1 MTDQIRKFSAPVLP
15 NETLLDFGAAVQKH
29 AVINGVKPAVI
40 VGEDQIDWQTFGD
53 AVARSAAWLRQHG
66 VTHGDRVATLAEN
79 SIEHVVLFAA
89 ILSAGACVVPL
100 PFSSTPKALI
110 RMVDDSG
117 SMLLITSDTYLEM
130 AQGLEAKALVTLNQ
144 IAKERVE
151 CSPEASVEIAP
162 DDYYNII
169 YSSGTTGLPKG
180 IVHDHKFRSR
190 QLQRAVKFQITP
202 ESRMLVSTPL
212 YSNTTLF
219 AVLPTIA
226 LGATLVLMEK
236 FNATGYLEI
245 CQKHAV
251 THTMLVPVQ
260 YMRLM
265 AAPDFDDYDL
275 SACICKFSTS
285 APLNAALTKQVMQR
299 WPGNLIEVYGMTEG
313 GISLALNC
321 RENPDKWH
329 TVGKPTEGSDI
340 RIIDDEGRELPFGS
354 FGEIIGR
361 SGSMMQAYHNA
372 HEKTQELLWQDEE
385 GNDFIRSG
393 DMGRFDEDG
402 FLELLD
408 RKKDMIISG
417 GFNIYATDLEV
428 VLSAHP
434 AVADVAVIAIPSA
447 DWGETPLGL
456 VVRKA
461 GATDSEDE
469 ICQWAN
475 AQLGKTQRLSA
486 VTFCDS
492 FPRSEIGKILKRELR
507 APYWKQVG

>member
-1 MTDQIRKFSAPVLP
+1 MSDLIRKFSAPEVP
-15 NETLLDFGAAVQKH
+15 NETLLNFGAAVQKH
-29 AVINGVKPAVI
+29 AAANGDKPAVI
-40 VGEDQIDWQTFGD
+40 VGDTQIDWQSFGD
-53 AVARSAAWLRQHG
+53 AVARSSAWLQQHG
-66 VTHGDRVATLAEN
+66 VTRGDRVATLAQN

-89 ILSAGACVVPL
+89 ILSVGACVVPL

-110 RMVDDSG
+110 RMVDDSD
-117 SMLLITSDTYLEM
+117 SMLLITSDTYIEM

-144 IAKERVE
+144 IANERAE
-151 CSPEASVEIAP
+151 LAPIAPIEIAP

-202 ESRMLVSTPL
+202 KSRMLVSTPL

-236 FNATGYLEI
+236 FNVTEYLQI
-245 CQKHAV
+245 CQKQAV

-285 APLNAALTKQVMQR
+285 APLSAALTEQVMQR

-313 GISLALNC
+313 DISLALNC

-340 RIIDDEGRELPFGS
+340 RIIDDEGVELPFGS

-372 HEKTQELLWQDEE
+372 PEKTQELLWQDEQ

-393 DMGRFDEDG
+393 DMGRFDQDG

-417 GFNIYATDLEV
+417 GFNIYATDLET

-486 VTFCDS
+486 IALRDS

-507 APYWKQVG
+507 APYWK

>member
-1 MTDQIRKFSAPVLP
+1 MTSPIRKFAAPVLKD
-15 NETLLDFGAAVQKH
+15 ETLLDFGAAVQKQ
-29 AVINGVKPAVI
+29 AAANPSKFAII
-40 VGEDQIDWQTFGD
+40 VGDTHVDWQTFGD
-53 AVARSAAWLRQHG
+53 AVARTSAWLQKQG
-66 VTHGDRVATLAEN
+66 VSHGDRVATLGEN

-100 PFSSTPKALI
+100 PFSSTQQALT
-110 RMVDDSG
+110 RMVSDSG
-117 SMLLITSDTYLEM
+117 AAMLVTSDAYLDI
-130 AQGLEAKALVTLNQ
+130 AQNLDAPILYTLDQ
-144 IAKERVE
+144 IVQGRQTCAPAAPV
-151 CSPEASVEIAP
+151 AIAP

-180 IVHDHKFRSR
+180 IVQDHQFRSR
-190 QLQRAVKFQITP
+190 QLQRAVRFQINP
-202 ESRMLVSTPL
+202 DSRMLVSTPL

-236 FNATGYLEI
+236 FNVTDYLQI
-245 CQKHAV
+245 CQDQAI

-265 AAPDFDDYDL
+265 AAPDFDSYDL

-285 APLNAALTKQVMQR
+285 APLNAALTKQVMDR

-321 RENPDKWH
+321 REYPDKWH
-329 TVGKPTEGSDI
+329 TVGKPTEGTDI
-340 RIIDDEGRELPFGS
+340 RIIDEDGQELAPGS
-354 FGEIIGR
+354 FGEIVGR

-372 HEKTQELLWQDEE
+372 PDQTRDILWQDEQ
-385 GNDFIRSG
+385 GQDFIRSG

-417 GFNIYATDLEV
+417 GFNIYATDLEA
-428 VLSAHP
+428 VLRAHP
-434 AVADVAVIAIPSA
+434 DVADVAVIAIPSP

-456 VVRKA
+456 VVREQ
-461 GATDSEDE
+461 GATTSEDE
-469 ICQWAN
+469 ICKWAN
-475 AQLGKTQRLSA
+475 RQLGKTQRLSA
-486 VTFCDS
+486 IELRDG

-507 APYWKQVG
+507 APYLE

>member
-1 MTDQIRKFSAPVLP
+1 MSDPIRMFPTPVLEG
-15 NETLLDFGAAVQKH
+15 ETLLDFGAAVQKH
-29 AVINGVKPAVI
+29 AAVNGAKPAII
-40 VGEDQIDWQTFGD
+40 VGNTQMDWQTFGD
-53 AVARSAAWLRQHG
+53 AVARTTAWLQQNG
-66 VTHGDRVATLAEN
+66 VTRGDRVATLAEN
-79 SIEHVVLFAA
+79 SIEHIVVFTA

-100 PFSSTPKALI
+100 PFSSTQKALI

-117 SMLLITSDTYLEM
+117 TMLLVTSETYLEM
-130 AQGLEAKALVTLNQ
+130 AQALKAKSLVTLDQ
-144 IAKERVE
+144 ISKERVD
-151 CSPEASVEIAP
+151 CAPVDPIKIAP

-180 IVHDHKFRSR
+180 IVQDHQFRSR
-190 QLQRAVKFQITP
+190 QLQRAVNFQINTDA
-202 ESRMLVSTPL
+202 RMLISTPL

-219 AVLPTIA
+219 AALPTIA
-226 LGATLVLMEK
+226 LGATLVMMEK
-236 FNATGYLEI
+236 FNVTGYLQI
-245 CQKHAV
+245 CQEQAI

-265 AAPDFDDYDL
+265 AAPDFDAYDL

-285 APLNAALTKQVMQR
+285 APLSSALTKQVMDR

-321 RENPDKWH
+321 RDNPDKWH
-329 TVGKPTEGSDI
+329 TVGKPTAGSDI
-340 RIIDDEGRELPFGS
+340 RIIDDEGLELPPGS

-372 HEKTQELLWQDEE
+372 PEKTHEILWQDKQ

-417 GFNIYATDLEV
+417 GFNIYATDLET
-428 VLSAHP
+428 VLSSHA
-434 AVADVAVIAIPSA
+434 AVADVAVIAIPSP

-486 VTFCDS
+486 IELRDN

-507 APYWKQVG
+507 APYWK